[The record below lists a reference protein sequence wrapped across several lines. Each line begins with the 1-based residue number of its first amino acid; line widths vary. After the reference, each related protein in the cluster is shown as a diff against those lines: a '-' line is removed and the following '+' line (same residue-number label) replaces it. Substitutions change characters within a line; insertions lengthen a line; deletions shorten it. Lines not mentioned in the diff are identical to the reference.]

1 MFSKDIEE
9 HSAKEFVYNKI
20 LKGVKMACC
29 KKNKRKLIVA
39 SGNAG
44 KLREIAELLPNYEVI
59 GYKSLGYNFE
69 IEENGSTFYE
79 NAYIKAKAVMEAT
92 NLPVLADDSGI
103 CVEALSGEPGIYSAR
118 YSKEG
123 TDEKNVEFLLEN
135 LKGVPEDKRGAKFV
149 CAMVM
154 LFPDG
159 KEISS
164 LGETKGTITDKPYGE
179 NGFGYD
185 PIFISKDLNQCLGLA
200 SPEDKNSISHRGR
213 ALRKIIEQLNLIENK

>member
-1 MFSKDIEE
+1 
-9 HSAKEFVYNKI
+9 
-20 LKGVKMACC
+20 MACC
-29 KKNKRKLIVA
+29 KKNKKKLIVA
-39 SGNAG
+39 SGNKG
-44 KLREIAELLPNYEVI
+44 KLKEIAELLPDFEVI
-59 GYKSLGYNFE
+59 GYKTLGYNFE
-69 IEENGSTFYE
+69 IEETGSTFFE
-79 NAYIKAKAVMEAT
+79 NAYIKAKAVMDVT

-103 CVEALSGEPGIYSAR
+103 CVDALNGAPGIYSAR

-135 LKGVPEDKRGAKFV
+135 IKDVPKEKRGAKFV

-159 KEISS
+159 RKISS
-164 LGETKGTITDKPYGE
+164 LGETKGTITDKPYGT

-200 SPEDKNSISHRGR
+200 SAEDKNSISHRGR
-213 ALRKIIEQLNLIENK
+213 ALKGIIEQLKLLKDY

>member
-1 MFSKDIEE
+1 
-9 HSAKEFVYNKI
+9 
-20 LKGVKMACC
+20 MACC
-29 KKNKRKLIVA
+29 KKNKKKLIVA
-39 SGNAG
+39 SGNKG
-44 KLREIAELLPNYEVI
+44 KLKEIAELLPDFEVI
-59 GYKSLGYNFE
+59 GYKTLGYNFD
-69 IEENGSTFYE
+69 
-79 NAYIKAKAVMEAT
+79 IKAKAVMEVT

-103 CVEALSGEPGIYSAR
+103 CVDALNGAPGIYSAR

-135 LKGVPEDKRGAKFV
+135 IKDVPKEKRGAKFV

-159 KEISS
+159 RKISS
-164 LGETKGTITDKPYGE
+164 LGETKGTITDKPYGT

-200 SPEDKNSISHRGR
+200 SAEDKNSISHRGR
-213 ALRKIIEQLNLIENK
+213 ALKGIIEQLKLLKDY